1 MSKTGP
7 TPVIYLADIP
17 ANTNIIY
24 PPHLRGHFHG
34 RAKCRHGDAV
44 GMKNFGVNLVSL
56 EPGAWSAHRHWHAR
70 QDEMIYGAGV
80 GAVFSLGRTPGS

>member
-1 MSKTGP
+1 MSKTGL
-7 TPVIYLADIP
+7 TPVVYLADIP

-34 RAKCRHGDAV
+34 RAKRRRGDAV

-56 EPGAWSAHRHWHAR
+56 EPGAWSARRHWHAR
-70 QDEMIYGAGV
+70 QDEMIYVRAL
-80 GAVFSLGRTPGS
+80 APFFR